1 MIDGFTELRD
11 KYKSTFAK
19 KSVDIKA
26 AWDDKDIK
34 ILSGLIHKLSGSSG
48 GYGFDDLCVLCQ
60 KTMKL
65 FECEQDI
72 DNPQIGINIH
82 QILEMLKK

>member
-1 MIDGFTELRD
+1 MIDSFAELRD

-19 KSVDIKA
+19 KSVDIQA

-34 ILSGLIHKLSGSSG
+34 NLSGLIHKLTGSSG

-65 FECEQDI
+65 FENKEGVDS
-72 DNPQIGINIH
+72 PQVADYIQ
-82 QILEMLKK
+82 QILKMLKK